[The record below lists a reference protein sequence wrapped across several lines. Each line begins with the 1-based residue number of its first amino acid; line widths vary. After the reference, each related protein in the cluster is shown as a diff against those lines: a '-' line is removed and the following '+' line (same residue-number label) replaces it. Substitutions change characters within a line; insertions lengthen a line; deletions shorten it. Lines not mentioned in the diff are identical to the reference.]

1 MKSALYIGDAAE
13 REVWMEEKR
22 YIKSQ
27 ERGVKKDIYRKHL
40 VIQISIS

>member
-1 MKSALYIGDAAE
+1 MKSVPYIADGAG
-13 REVWMEEKR
+13 REGWVEEES

-27 ERGVKKDIYRKHL
+27 ERGGKKDIYRKHL